1 MKCIL
6 DHRRTGPFYNVHL
19 PASFLIF
26 YCKNGTQIYL
36 CVCSLFTRVCDSK
49 GMCVCDRVCVCVT
62 CTTADGL
69 LPALLEVK
77 AFDGDWLATV
87 TGSIDDSS
95 TAPLAQDIT
104 LLLTTLQLGLL

>member
-1 MKCIL
+1 M
-6 DHRRTGPFYNVHL
+6 
-19 PASFLIF
+19 
-26 YCKNGTQIYL
+26 QIYL
-36 CVCSLFTRVCDSK
+36 CVCSLFTCVCDSK
-49 GMCVCDRVCVCVT
+49 GMCVCVT

-77 AFDGDWLATV
+77 AFDGDWLATI